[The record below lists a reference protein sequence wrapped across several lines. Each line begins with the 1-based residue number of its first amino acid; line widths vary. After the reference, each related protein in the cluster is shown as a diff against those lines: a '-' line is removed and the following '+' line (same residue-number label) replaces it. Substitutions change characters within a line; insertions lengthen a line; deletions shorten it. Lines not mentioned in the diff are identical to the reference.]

1 MANVASTGLGVA
13 VGRGIDRALFGG
25 GSGDSAQAPAGGE
38 YAAPMDDYG
47 AGDTQ
52 IDEGVCAR
60 EIFEFKKCLER
71 TGSDIT
77 ACKWNMDILTQ
88 CQEQQASLGFAEA
101 GRF

>member
-1 MANVASTGLGVA
+1 MANVASTAAGVA
-13 VGRGIDRALFGG
+13 AGRAIDRAFFGG
-25 GSGDSAQAPAGGE
+25 GGGAAPAPAEGE
-38 YAAPMDDYG
+38 YAAAPIDDYG
-47 AGDTQ
+47 TTDTQ

-77 ACKWNMDILTQ
+77 ACQWNMDILTQ
-88 CQEQQASLGFAEA
+88 CQQQQASAGFAEA